1 MARLTPGKAAPTF
14 LSAHPEP
21 QQQLPSLL
29 GRTFPT
35 LGQLVFVES
44 LRRRRREGKLDSQPW
59 GEELGF
65 GTRPL
70 LAGEAFLLLPGQDSA
85 MQEVFKLDSEPAA
98 QGWGDERSLWLNLR
112 WPVS

>member
-1 MARLTPGKAAPTF
+1 MVTSQG
-14 LSAHPEP
+14 SAHPEP
-21 QQQLPSLL
+21 QQQLPSWL

-35 LGQLVFVES
+35 LGQLVFVER
-44 LRRRRREGKLDSQPW
+44 LQRRREGNLDSQPW
-59 GEELGF
+59 GEERGF

-70 LAGEAFLLLPGQDSA
+70 LAGEAFLLLPGQDSGA

-98 QGWGDERSLWLNLR
+98 QGWEDERSLWANLR